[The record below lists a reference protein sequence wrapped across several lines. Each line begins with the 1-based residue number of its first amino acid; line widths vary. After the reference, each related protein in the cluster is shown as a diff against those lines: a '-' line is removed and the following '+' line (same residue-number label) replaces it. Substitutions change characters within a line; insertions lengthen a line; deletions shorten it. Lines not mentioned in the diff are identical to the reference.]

1 MILKDELF
9 NKLNYPRAYRQTR
22 LELAQWVIDR
32 PETILDLLNYCFQKD
47 EEVSFRATWIL
58 EFICLEDLNYL
69 TPYFDVFFDNL
80 PNIYKDQAVRPLAK
94 ICEKLMIAYYKKKD
108 VRIIKA
114 LTIAHKST
122 IAECCFDWLIT
133 DQKVAC
139 KVYSMAAL
147 FFLGTEYDWIHPELK
162 MIIENNIHQGSAA
175 YKARGRMTLEKNHK
189 FQ

>member
-1 MILKDELF
+1 MESK
-9 NKLNYPRAYRQTR
+9 TR
-22 LELAQWVIDR
+22 TTL
-32 PETILDLLNYCFQKD
+32 C
-47 EEVSFRATWIL
+47 
-58 EFICLEDLNYL
+58 
-69 TPYFDVFFDNL
+69 
-80 PNIYKDQAVRPLAK
+80 K

-122 IAECCFDWLIT
+122 ITECCFDWLIT

-175 YKARGRMTLEKNHK
+175 YKARGRMTLEKITN
-189 FQ
+189 FNN